1 MPKSLKSGFQTEKNY
16 ESKSKDYSPM
26 SDTNQKSSTLRKKNN
41 FGALVI
47 AKSRSSGLY
56 KKMSEASV
64 DSVLAFNNPFVRA
77 ESRTFE
83 IPFQDDPK
91 IADHK
96 ALIERS
102 QQLAMK
108 RKRNSEKS
116 PLKLAPLPHREA
128 QNQQQMGRTLT
139 RFIDRMILKG
149 SLPMEATEFFVPEKK
164 KVNIKSQ
171 IKLKPIQRKE
181 DGRTSTIPTDVNESV
196 IGGGKVLVKDLIP
209 SWMTGLEEFNERY
222 KTTQQTSKIPV
233 IDILKKPWQ
242 DRDDIE
248 ENFLLKWLSKI
259 DLFTKHSYDILIN
272 LTKRLKYKIVEEGKI
287 LCNVGDSADCLYII
301 YEGEIEVL
309 IPQKTGDLLA
319 VKSSAGE
326 ILGRQSLDKPGKR
339 AAKLRAS
346 KFSYIIML
354 FRSDYQ
360 EVTGNKAN
368 VIKPAQHIID
378 FIMNHSFL
386 RQFTEAKKLALAN
399 EMEYRTYY
407 KNDLI
412 YNLGEKSDKIYLL
425 MEGIVTREMPI
436 TREKINKWPTSM
448 DRWEMYKKVSKYAVK
463 LPIEIGE
470 IFGIDDMVNEKARS
484 EKVLVEGDAKVL
496 ACPRSLFYE
505 GKRVIGDRE

>member
-1 MPKSLKSGFQTEKNY
+1 
-16 ESKSKDYSPM
+16 
-26 SDTNQKSSTLRKKNN
+26 
-41 FGALVI
+41 
-47 AKSRSSGLY
+47 
-56 KKMSEASV
+56 
-64 DSVLAFNNPFVRA
+64 
-77 ESRTFE
+77 
-83 IPFQDDPK
+83 
-91 IADHK
+91 
-96 ALIERS
+96 
-102 QQLAMK
+102 
-108 RKRNSEKS
+108 
-116 PLKLAPLPHREA
+116 
-128 QNQQQMGRTLT
+128 
-139 RFIDRMILKG
+139 
-149 SLPMEATEFFVPEKK
+149 MEATEFFVPEKK
-164 KVNIKSQ
+164 KVNIKAQ

-181 DGRTSTIPTDVNESV
+181 DGRTSILPTDVNESV

-272 LTKRLKYKIVEEGKI
+272 LTKRLKYKIIEEGKV
-287 LCNVGDSADCLYII
+287 LCNVGDAADCLYII

-319 VKSSAGE
+319 VKSSTGE

-339 AAKLRAS
+339 AAKLKAS

-360 EVTGNKAN
+360 DCTGNKAN
-368 VIKPAQHIID
+368 VNKPAQHIMD

-386 RQFTEAKKLALAN
+386 KQFTEAKKLALAN

-436 TREKINKWPTSM
+436 TREKINKWPTGM
-448 DRWEMYKKVSKYAVK
+448 DQWEMYKKVSKYAVK

-470 IFGIDDMVNEKARS
+470 IFGIDDMVSEKARS
-484 EKVLVEGDAKVL
+484 EKVLVEGDAIIL
-496 ACPRSLFYE
+496 SCTRQLFYE
-505 GKRVIGDRE
+505 SK